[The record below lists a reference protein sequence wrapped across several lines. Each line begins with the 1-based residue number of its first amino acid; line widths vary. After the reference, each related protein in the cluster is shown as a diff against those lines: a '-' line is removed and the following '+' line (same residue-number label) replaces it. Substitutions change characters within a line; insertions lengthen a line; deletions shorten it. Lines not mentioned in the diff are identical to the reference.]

1 MEKRFS
7 TLGDVPN
14 DRKMTVRE
22 FFLVSLSYAIII
34 STVLILFTKGFV

>member
-14 DRKMTVRE
+14 DHRMTRKD
-22 FFLVSLSYAIII
+22 AIVAFVGNII
-34 STVLILFTKGFV
+34 AVLLIATVLI